1 VDTALLVGE
10 SVLEIVNGV
19 GAGDMSDVNLDP
31 RVVEAFHLQFPGVKG
46 EFTDFLRQRPD
57 PEQLRGII
65 SGVKGKLFE
74 MSHADYLNS
83 HILPDGYIARLAESP
98 TQPGYD
104 IVIEGPDHHYDYL
117 QDKFT
122 DSMSIL
128 KEAVKRWPDIDVAVP
143 HEVAA
148 QVKDPDLI
156 THVID
161 AGISGDALANK
172 VEHSVDLADTDYG
185 WHFP

>member
-19 GAGDMSDVNLDP
+19 GAGHMSDVNLDP

-104 IVIEGPDHHYDYL
+104 IVIE
-117 QDKFT
+117 
-122 DSMSIL
+122 
-128 KEAVKRWPDIDVAVP
+128 AVKRWPDIDVAVP